1 MRKIAI
7 IGANEFQNPLILK
20 AKEMGFET
28 HVFAWEAGDVGE
40 RTADV
45 FHPVSIVE
53 RERILEECRRIGV
66 ECAASIGSDLA
77 VLTVNHVQRALGMPA
92 NDEACDAV
100 ATNKYLMREA
110 FESRGVP
117 VPAHRLLSPGYA
129 PRELD
134 GLSFPVIVKPVDRSG
149 SRAICRVESAEGVA
163 DAVGRACEASFRGE
177 AIVEEFIEG
186 TEYSCECISFEGVH
200 HLLALTRKHTSGA
213 PHFIERGHDEPA
225 GIPEGLLGGV
235 REAVFAGLDALGI
248 RYGAS
253 HTEFFLTDGGQVR
266 IVKIGARM
274 GGDFIG
280 SDLVQLS
287 TGYDFLRMVVDVACG
302 CAPDLS
308 RGAHYGESHVR
319 FAFSEGDMD
328 SFDREFPAERGF
340 RRIRSS
346 AKTCGGGPVQDS
358 STRLGYAIYAGP
370 ETLKVAGAA
379 EAEE

>member
-53 RERILEECRRIGV
+53 RDLILEECRRIGV

-77 VLTVNHVQRALGMPA
+77 VLTVNHIQRALGKPA
-92 NDEACDAV
+92 NDEASDAV

-110 FESRGVP
+110 FGAHGVP

-129 PRELD
+129 PGELE
-134 GLSFPVIVKPVDRSG
+134 GLSYPVIVKPVDRSG
-149 SRAICRVESAEGVA
+149 SRAICKAASAEEVA
-163 DAVGRACEASFRGE
+163 GAVGRACEASFRGQ

-186 TEYSCECISFEGVH
+186 TEYSCECISFEGTH

-213 PHFIERGHDEPA
+213 PHFIERGHDEPS
-225 GIPEGLLGGV
+225 GIPEGLLGDV
-235 REAVFAGLDALGI
+235 WEAVFAGLDALGI

-253 HTEFFLTDGGQVR
+253 HTEFFLTADGKVR
-266 IVKIGARM
+266 IVEIGARM

-302 CAPDLS
+302 QAPDLS
-308 RGAHYGESHVR
+308 PGPRHCSSHVR
-319 FAFSEGDMD
+319 FAFSERDLAA
-328 SFDREFPAERGF
+328 FDREFPAERGF
-340 RRIRSS
+340 RCVRSL
-346 AKTCGGGPVQDS
+346 AKASGDGPVEDS

-370 ETLKVAGAA
+370 DALEAAAGT
-379 EAEE
+379 EE